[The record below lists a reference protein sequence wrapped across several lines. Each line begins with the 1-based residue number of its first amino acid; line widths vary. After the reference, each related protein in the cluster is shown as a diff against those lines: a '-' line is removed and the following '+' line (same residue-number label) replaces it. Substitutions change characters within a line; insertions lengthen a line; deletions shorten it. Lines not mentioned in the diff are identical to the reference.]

1 MKIYQIKAHAKI
13 NLGLDVTGKR
23 QDGYHLVKMVMQAI
37 DLCDLV
43 TLEKT
48 GEGITLTCDSKEIP
62 LGEDNLAFR
71 AAMLMRKEY
80 HIPLGVHIHLEKKI
94 PMAAGLA
101 GGSTDAAA
109 VIKGICRLFDLDIP
123 LARLMELGLQLGADI
138 PFCLVGGTT
147 LAEGIGE
154 KITPLAPLPHCHILL
169 AKPEAGVST
178 KYVYEHLDAQVLQK
192 HPDIDGM
199 AAALCQSS
207 LQGVLDR
214 LENVLET
221 VTIPALPV
229 IDALKAR
236 MPSLG
241 AAGSLMSGSGPTV
254 FGIFPAGQEAQA
266 RAALEQLTREGQA
279 RQVFLTRP
287 TGPF

>member
-1 MKIYQIKAHAKI
+1 M
-13 NLGLDVTGKR
+13 
-23 QDGYHLVKMVMQAI
+23 
-37 DLCDLV
+37 
-43 TLEKT
+43 
-48 GEGITLTCDSKEIP
+48 
-62 LGEDNLAFR
+62 
-71 AAMLMRKEY
+71 
-80 HIPLGVHIHLEKKI
+80 
-94 PMAAGLA
+94 
-101 GGSTDAAA
+101 
-109 VIKGICRLFDLDIP
+109 
-123 LARLMELGLQLGADI
+123 QLGADI

-236 MPSLG
+236 MLSLG